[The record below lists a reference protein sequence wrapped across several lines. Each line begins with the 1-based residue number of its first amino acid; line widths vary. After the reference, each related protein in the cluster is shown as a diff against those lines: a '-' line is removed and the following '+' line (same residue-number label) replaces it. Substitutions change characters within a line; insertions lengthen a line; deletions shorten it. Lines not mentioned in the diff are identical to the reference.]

1 MTLAYAY
8 RYFDRV
14 RRRAWKPGIYLE
26 YEYGSVK
33 CFLINP
39 YKTGNNKL
47 CYRDEHNNKTIEPI
61 KNVSYSDAL
70 ATDWE
75 EYK

>member
-39 YKTGNNKL
+39 YKTGNK
-47 CYRDEHNNKTIEPI
+47 RRVEVTKIDI
-61 KNVSYSDAL
+61 SDAV

-75 EYK
+75 EYYDEKQEGGTR

>member
-14 RRRAWKPGIYLE
+14 RRRAWKPGVYME
-26 YEYGSVK
+26 FEYGFADK
-33 CFLINP
+33 CFLFTSVR
-39 YKTGNNKL
+39 KD
-47 CYRDEHNNKTIEPI
+47 CAVARTIEL
-61 KNVSYSDAL
+61 NDAV

-75 EYK
+75 EYYDEAQEGGTL